1 MFIFETLKN
10 NVFGDTL
17 SLSACDDSDAL
28 IASTHSEGLRIPML
42 KQPKDQ
48 VMVNVNQVSEKS
60 STTLAELNAMKLLVQ
75 RKLSSQSSRMNDS
88 IIE

>member
-1 MFIFETLKN
+1 
-10 NVFGDTL
+10 
-17 SLSACDDSDAL
+17 
-28 IASTHSEGLRIPML
+28 ML
-42 KQPKDQ
+42 KQPKNR